1 MSVSRV
7 HAETVIDLDHVAV
20 STPRPCKDYGSRG
33 SDPATTPQQD
43 ATNFDLIIDPTGQ
56 PDDSTAA
63 MVDSLHKTNPNL
75 KYVVYLNGCCY
86 MGKESFNYPESS
98 YAHDSSGHRMNVDP
112 EEIST

>member
-1 MSVSRV
+1 SAPAGGRRSVKLTAIFCALTLTASLAAIGLAR
-7 HAETVIDLDHVAV
+7 HAWAATTTTRTGSPTLHAWL
-20 STPRPCKDYGSRG
+20 PGFQDYGSRG

-75 KYVVYLNGCCY
+75 KYVVYLNGC
-86 MGKESFNYPESS
+86 
-98 YAHDSSGHRMNVDP
+98 
-112 EEIST
+112 